1 VVALGVTR
9 DENLRKRIL
18 SDVLV
23 CTSGTI
29 RII

>member
-9 DENLRKRIL
+9 DKKLRKIL